1 MRALIAALAL
11 AFVAACDGAVTS
23 DQQLEGGPESGYSV
37 EIRANG
43 SEQTFL
49 VRAPDGRMVGSQVVD
64 GVSSLM
70 DTAAVQTLAATAA
83 PAGEPAP
90 EVMSLRVPGFSMNI
104 AANETA
110 EGEQG
115 RAQIN
120 MNAGDFNMSIDADEG
135 AIGEGDD
142 RAVVRFSGFDEA
154 AIRRFIVEAEDLSP
168 ATQAEMLAGLGL
180 E

>member
-1 MRALIAALAL
+1 MRALIAAVAL
-11 AFVAACDGAVTS
+11 AFVAACDGSVGTES
-23 DQQLEGGPESGYSV
+23 LEGGPESGYSV

-43 SEQTFL
+43 DQQTFL
-49 VRAPDGRMVGSQVVD
+49 VRAPDGRTVGSQVVD

-70 DTAAVQTLAATAA
+70 DEASVQSLAASAA
-83 PAGEPAP
+83 PTGEPAD
-90 EVMSLRVPGFSMNI
+90 EVMALRVPGFSMNI
-104 AANETA
+104 AADENP

-120 MNAGDFNMSIDADEG
+120 MNAGNFNMSIDADEG

-142 RAVVRFSGFDEA
+142 RAVVRFSGFDEE
-154 AIRRFIVEAEDLSP
+154 AIRQFIADADDLSP

-180 E
+180 